1 MTDSYINMLN
11 SICLRLSNR
20 LSNKLQELSRAA
32 SERLGYDVVADLCK
46 GGKIEFRRIL
56 EDDSPDPNSCILI
69 EDVLTKKG
77 ERKNETIR

>member
-11 SICLRLSNR
+11 SICLRLSSR
-20 LSNKLQELSRAA
+20 LSNKLQELAQAA

-46 GGKIEFRRIL
+46 GGEIEFRRIL
-56 EDDSPDPNSCILI
+56 EDGVPDANSSILI

-77 ERKNETIR
+77 TK